1 MKGLLRFFLTGS
13 DKPLLTDRER
23 IDNSYRRNRI
33 SVMLSITLGYGI
45 YYTCR
50 LGMSVVKKPL
60 IDGGIF
66 TAEELGMIG
75 SAIFYTYAFGR
86 LVNGFLADHS
96 NIKKFFPLG
105 LLLSAFINLIIGNT
119 TLFWVWVVLWGL
131 NGWFQGFGAPSSV
144 VALSHWFSNRER
156 GRYYGIWSTAHSM
169 GEGLTFVVS
178 ATLVTVWGWHGGF
191 IGPGLLCI
199 VAAVVLYYTLRDRPA
214 TYGLPLIADWKNDH
228 GALIV
233 PEGKKKLTTSR
244 TQFLILKLPSIWILG
259 LASAMMYVTRYA
271 INSWGI
277 LYLQE
282 AKGYSLVEAG
292 SILGLNTLAG
302 IAGCTA
308 YGFISDKLFAA
319 RRPPVTLV
327 FGLME
332 VISLFII
339 FYAPPGH
346 PVLLTLAF
354 VLYGFSL
361 SGILAALGGLFA
373 VDIAP
378 KKVAGAA
385 MGFIGIFSYMGAAF
399 QERISGYLIQ
409 QGTTMLDGVRHYD
422 FSKVIIFWV
431 GCSVIS
437 LILATTLW
445 RIKIAE

>member
-1 MKGLLRFFLTGS
+1 MKKILRFFATGK
-13 DKPLLTDRER
+13 DQPLLTDREQ
-23 IDNSYRRNRI
+23 IDRSYRRNRI

-66 TAEELGMIG
+66 SAEELGMIG

-96 NIKKFFPLG
+96 NIRKFFPLG
-105 LLLSAFINLIIGNT
+105 LLLSAVINLIMGNT

-144 VALSHWFSNRER
+144 VSMSHWFSNRER

-169 GEGLTFVVS
+169 GEGLTFIVS
-178 ATLVTVWGWHGGF
+178 ASLVTVWGWPGGF
-191 IGPGLLCI
+191 IGPGLFCI
-199 VAAVVLYYTLRDRPA
+199 VAAIVLYHTLRDRPA
-214 TYGLPLIADWKNDH
+214 TYGLPPIADWKNDH

-233 PEGKKKLTTSR
+233 PEGIKKLTTTR
-244 TQFLILKLPSIWILG
+244 TQFLILRFPSIWILG
-259 LASAMMYVTRYA
+259 LASSMMYVTRYA

-319 RRPPVTLV
+319 RRPPVTLL

-422 FSKVIIFWV
+422 FSNVIIFWV

-445 RIKIAE
+445 RVKIAE

>member
-1 MKGLLRFFLTGS
+1 MNAFLRFFATGNE
-13 DKPLLTDRER
+13 KPLLTDRER
-23 IDNSYRRNRI
+23 IDRSYRRNRI

-66 TAEELGMIG
+66 SAEELGMIG

-105 LLLSAFINLIIGNT
+105 LLLSAIINLIIGNT

-144 VALSHWFSNRER
+144 VSMSHWFSNRER

-169 GEGLTFVVS
+169 GEGLTFIVS
-178 ATLVTVWGWHGGF
+178 ASLVTVWGWPGGF
-191 IGPGLLCI
+191 IGPGLFCI
-199 VAAVVLYYTLRDRPA
+199 MAAVILYRTLRDRPA
-214 TYGLPLIADWKNDH
+214 TYGLPTVADWKNDH

-233 PEGKKKLTTSR
+233 PEGKKKLTTAR
-244 TQFLILKLPSIWILG
+244 TQFLILKFPSIWILG
-259 LASAMMYVTRYA
+259 LASSMMYVTRYA

-319 RRPPVTLV
+319 RRPPVTLI
-327 FGLME
+327 FGLLE
-332 VISLFII
+332 VVALFII

-346 PVLLTLAF
+346 PVLLTLSF

-422 FSKVIIFWV
+422 FSNVIIFWV

-445 RIKIAE
+445 RVNIAE